1 MNANDLKLLHQWFQ
15 IPHVLRWYARNEKY
29 TFEMIQE
36 KYLPRINDA
45 TIPSFI
51 ICDHDKPVGYIQ
63 FYHVTEHLPE
73 GVANYNHPV
82 FNDFKPNEIV
92 GIDLFIADENYL

>member
-29 TFEMIQE
+29 TFEMTQE
-36 KYLPRINDA
+36 KYLSRINDA

-51 ICDHDKPVGYIQ
+51 IYDNDKTYGIYSILSCDRSSSRRSSR
-63 FYHVTEHLPE
+63 L
-73 GVANYNHPV
+73 
-82 FNDFKPNEIV
+82 
-92 GIDLFIADENYL
+92 